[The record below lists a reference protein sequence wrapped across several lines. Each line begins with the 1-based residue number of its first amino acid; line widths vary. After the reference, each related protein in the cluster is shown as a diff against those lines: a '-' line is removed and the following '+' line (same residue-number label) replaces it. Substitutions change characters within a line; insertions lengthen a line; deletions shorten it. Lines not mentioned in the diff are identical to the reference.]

1 MNKAYAILAAFLLGI
16 TLVGTSFY
24 YGTRYQKNKDD
35 AAQNQARVEALQKKI
50 DQALEIADKFATI
63 AKEFTAKISQAK
75 EVTKTITKTQ
85 VQYVDRYIQDHP
97 EVASCITV
105 PVPVL
110 GLRNCQI
117 DRIRK
122 AAGYSVPERSDGDV
136 CPSGLSD
143 Q

>member
-16 TLVGTSFY
+16 ALVAGSFFT
-24 YGTRYQKNKDD
+24 GVRYQKNKDD
-35 AAQNQARVEALQKKI
+35 AEKSASQLVDLNQKINQALSVATDFAAIARDFVQKI
-50 DQALEIADKFATI
+50 NAT
-63 AKEFTAKISQAK
+63 K

-97 EVASCITV
+97 EAV
-105 PVPVL
+105 PYLTIPAPVL

-117 DRIRK
+117 DRIRQ
-122 AAGYSVPERSDGDV
+122 AAGYAVPARSDGTV
-136 CPSGLSD
+136 CPSGLSE